1 MNFNSECVVSDV
13 FTINP
18 LLAQKMLATSTGNR
32 SIRPGYVSDLAQS
45 MKRGEW
51 KVTNQ
56 GIGFNS
62 NGCLRDGH
70 HRLNAV
76 IESGATVQMLVT
88 LGLDEDVYMA
98 VDTGL
103 KRSVFDTLGE
113 EKKVVDVLTL
123 GAKIVFSAMHNVT
136 PTQVRTFIDTPFHV
150 KAKEI
155 YTSCT
160 CNRRVTASAVIKL
173 SAIVLMLEGFDND
186 YVKEQYRALNSL
198 DFMKI
203 SPVGQAFLRQIDNGT
218 AVARTKSEM
227 LAKGYKI
234 FDPDKASLS
243 KLSVGVL
250 EQEASFERAKSI
262 ILKNI

>member
-1 MNFNSECVVSDV
+1 MNFNSGCVVSDV

-62 NGCLRDGH
+62 AGHLRDGH
-70 HRLNAV
+70 HRLNAI
-76 IESGATVQMLVT
+76 IESGETVQMLVT

-103 KRSVFDTLGE
+103 KRSAFDTLGE

-123 GAKIVFSAMHNVT
+123 GAKIVFSSMHNVT
-136 PTQVRTFIDTPFHV
+136 PTQVRTFINTPFHAM
-150 KAKEI
+150 AKEI
-155 YTSCT
+155 YYSCT
-160 CNRRVTASAVIKL
+160 TNRKVTASAVIKL
-173 SAIVLMLEGFDND
+173 SAIVLMLEGIDND
-186 YVKEQYRALNSL
+186 YIKEQYRALNSL

-203 SPVGQAFLRQIDNGT
+203 SPTGQSFLRQIDNRSTIGSS
-218 AVARTKSEM
+218 KSEL

-234 FDPDKASLS
+234 FDPAKSNLS
-243 KLSVGVL
+243 KLSVGTL
-250 EQEASFERAKSI
+250 EIESSFERAKDI